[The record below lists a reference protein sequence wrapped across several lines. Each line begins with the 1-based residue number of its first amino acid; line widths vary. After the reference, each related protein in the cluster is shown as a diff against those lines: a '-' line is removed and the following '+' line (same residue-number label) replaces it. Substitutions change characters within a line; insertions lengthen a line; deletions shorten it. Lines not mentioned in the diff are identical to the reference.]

1 MEKIT
6 LSFFVPC
13 FNEENNIAQT
23 LNDIKEGAQHINHEV
38 LIADDASVDKTIEV
52 AEEFKKNN
60 PNEDIKIFRNK
71 DNRGI
76 GYNFWKTAH
85 KALGKYYMVV
95 TGDACLPPNEI
106 KKIVNN
112 IEKADMILT
121 YFIDAR
127 GLFRKIYSCS

>member
-52 AEEFKKNN
+52 AEEFKK
-60 PNEDIKIFRNK
+60 
-71 DNRGI
+71 
-76 GYNFWKTAH
+76 
-85 KALGKYYMVV
+85 
-95 TGDACLPPNEI
+95 
-106 KKIVNN
+106 
-112 IEKADMILT
+112 
-121 YFIDAR
+121 
-127 GLFRKIYSCS
+127 